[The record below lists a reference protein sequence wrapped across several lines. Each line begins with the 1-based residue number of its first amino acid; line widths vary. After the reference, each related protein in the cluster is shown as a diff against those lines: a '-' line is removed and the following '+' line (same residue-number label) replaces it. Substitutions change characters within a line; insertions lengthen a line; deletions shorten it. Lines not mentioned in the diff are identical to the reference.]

1 MPDEPA
7 STIEPGIVQRILY
20 AATGAWQVIR
30 TGKVERSWFGPL
42 SPIPPMAPP
51 TVMGRQFDFPV
62 GVNLR
67 IRPRE
72 SEGISFAEMRG
83 IADTLTLLRIAI
95 ETRKDQLVKLR
106 YVFRAKDEKEDTES
120 LHIEELDEFFHMPD
134 KEHTWQQWLRMLVE
148 DMLVIDATTLYPRLN
163 KGGGLYALEPIDGA
177 TVKRVIDHTGRT
189 PHPPEP
195 AYQQIL
201 KGLPAVDYTLDEL
214 IYYPRNCRSHKIY
227 GFSPVEQCILIVNI
241 ALRRD
246 ISQLQYYTEG
256 NIPDAFGFLPPEWTP
271 DQIQQFQ
278 SYWDSVLEG
287 DTAARRHMKFLPG
300 GTGAR
305 VDQLRDPKL
314 KDEYDEWLARVI
326 CYCFSLPPTA
336 LIRQTNRNV
345 AETVK
350 ETAAEEGLQPLMIWI
365 ADLINHIISKY
376 FKFNDVEFAWE
387 EDEVTDPV
395 KLAQT
400 MEIRVRNGMTTLNK
414 AREIFGEEPDPNG
427 NELLIFTATGPVKLS
442 DIVGSS
448 GGNGGAPPPTSQ
460 QSQGKF
466 PAEVV
471 AKVKKK
477 IFRPMSLDRIAII
490 KGVRK
495 LKKAYT
501 KFFKTASVDI
511 TAQLSRAVASVS
523 KADEDVVRKILDELD
538 FASWTVLTDVTEEVL
553 QQIYR
558 EAALHG
564 VKNLVTADLP
574 IALGEEGLTDL
585 VNDSAL
591 DYARSRAAEM
601 VGKKWVGGGLVDNP
615 DPKWAITEGTRDEL
629 RGMVEKA
636 IDEGWSP
643 RHLSDEIE
651 TSGLFGEDRAEMI
664 ARTEIKIA
672 DSKGNMEAYKESGL
686 DLEKQWQISADHS
699 EMDECDDCEAEDWID
714 FDAAFMSGD
723 DSPPAHPNCQCSL
736 GIRVKEGR
744 EE

>member
-1 MPDEPA
+1 MPDDPI

-20 AATGAWQVIR
+20 AATGAWQIIR
-30 TGKVERSWFGPL
+30 TGKIERSWFGPL

-51 TVMGRQFDFPV
+51 SVAGRQFDFPV

-72 SEGISFAEMRG
+72 SEGVSFPEMRG
-83 IADTLTLLRIAI
+83 IADTLTLLRVAI
-95 ETRKDQLVKLR
+95 ETRKDQLVKLK
-106 YVFRAKDEKEDTES
+106 YVFRPKDKQAKGNNS
-120 LHIEELDEFFHMPD
+120 HVNELIEFFHVPD

-177 TVKRVIDHTGRT
+177 TIKRVINHTGRT

-201 KGLPAVDYTLDEL
+201 KGLPAIDYTLDEL

-271 DQIQQFQ
+271 DQIAQFQ

-314 KDEYDEWLARVI
+314 KDEYDEWLARII

-350 ETAAEEGLQPLMIWI
+350 ETAAEEGLTPLMIWV
-365 ADLINHIISKY
+365 ADLINHVVLKY

-387 EDEVTDPV
+387 EDEATDPV

-400 MEIRVRNGMTTLNK
+400 MEIRVRNGISSLNK

-427 NELLIFTATGPVKLS
+427 NELLVYTASGPVKLS
-442 DIVGSS
+442 DIISGVDVSAGN
-448 GGNGGAPPPTSQ
+448 GGNGKAALSPKQ
-460 QSQGKF
+460 QIQEKL
-466 PAEVV
+466 
-471 AKVKKK
+471 AKAKKK
-477 IFRPMSLDRIAII
+477 VFRSMNLNRMSVIRNT
-490 KGVRK
+490 RK

-501 KFFKTASVDI
+501 KFFKTAGSDI
-511 TAQLSRAVASVS
+511 SAQLSRAIESIS
-523 KADEDVVRKILDELD
+523 KADEDTVKKILDELN
-538 FASWTVLTDVTEEVL
+538 FEGWTILTDVTEEVL
-553 QQIYR
+553 HQIYR

-564 VKNLVTADLP
+564 IKNLVTADLP

-591 DYARSRAAEM
+591 DYARARAAEM
-601 VGKKWVGGGLVDNP
+601 VGKRWVDGKLVDNP
-615 DPKWAITEGTRDEL
+615 NPQWAITESTRDEL
-629 RGMVEKA
+629 RSMVEKA

-672 DSKGNMEAYKESGL
+672 DSKGNMESYKESGL
-686 DLEKQWQISADHS
+686 DLEKQWQISADHV
-699 EMDECDDCEAEDWID
+699 DEDDCDENESEDWID
-714 FDAAFMSGD
+714 MNDVFMSGD
-723 DSPPAHPNCQCSL
+723 DSPPLHPNCMCSL
-736 GIRVKEGR
+736 GIRVKGM